1 MLRYD
6 KSLIERNKMA
16 KNTKKTYDSKLD
28 KSIFELKHQR
38 TFCMIKPDGVM
49 RGLVGEI
56 IHRLEKAGLR
66 IVAMKM
72 LTPTAEMVMKHYP
85 TSDEAWISR
94 LGDKALSGLEG
105 LPINAEDAYGTADRR
120 QLGDMVVKGL
130 VDYLQSG
137 PCVAMVVEGVQAI
150 DMVRKL
156 AGNTIPNKAEMGTI
170 RGDFSVDTPAIAN
183 VEKRSLHNLFHASE
197 NIGEAENEIQ
207 LWFGSEVIC
216 DYSLAGDDI
225 MYCRHY

>member
-1 MLRYD
+1 M
-6 KSLIERNKMA
+6 S
-16 KNTKKTYDSKLD
+16 KNTKQTYDSTLD
-28 KSIFELKHQR
+28 SSIFNIKHQR

-49 RGLVGEI
+49 RGLIGEI

-72 LTPTAEMVMKHYP
+72 LVPDKTMIMKHYP
-85 TSDEAWISR
+85 TSDEAWVTR
-94 LGDKALSGLEG
+94 LGGKAISGLEG
-105 LPINAEDAYGTADRR
+105 LPLNAKDAYGTDDKRE
-120 QLGDMVVKGL
+120 LGDMVVRGL

-137 PCVAMVVEGVQAI
+137 PCLAMVVEGVQAI

-183 VEKRSLHNLFHASE
+183 VERRSLHNLFHASE
-197 NIGEAENEIQ
+197 NQAEADNEIA
-207 LWFGSEVIC
+207 LWFKDETIC
-216 DYSLAGDDI
+216 DYSLASDDV